1 MGTTHGRMDETKLR
15 RKINESK
22 NNETTAPKQPSSG
35 NLRIDTESVKIEES
49 KREIETL
56 NGKQKMSFF
65 VREGTTDSKVI
76 DEIIDRRTY
85 QHKRLGFDI
94 LPDDVWLDLGANIG
108 IFSCFVI
115 ARGGK
120 VYGFEPEKNNF
131 EMLKQNIKK
140 TKSEYKNP
148 KGIKVFKEGV
158 STTTGTVKLYLT
170 KNPENKYR
178 HTIIPR
184 KGRDTVTIKVKSMDD
199 ILKEHTDINAVKM
212 DIEGIEIEILEN
224 FNGWKKYGIKK
235 LVLEYSFDIDPSIP
249 RFAKII
255 ANLQKYFRTVHFT
268 KVDLTQKEY
277 KFFPPQTIVFCLDPK

>member
-1 MGTTHGRMDETKLR
+1 MGTQQTRSAER
-15 RKINESK
+15 V
-22 NNETTAPKQPSSG
+22 
-35 NLRIDTESVKIEES
+35 DTERTKIEES
-49 KREIETL
+49 KRAIDTL
-56 NGKQKMSFF
+56 NGKQKMSFL

-94 LPDDVWLDLGANIG
+94 VASDVWLDLGANIG

-120 VYGFEPEKNNF
+120 VYGYEPEKNNF
-131 EMLKQNIKK
+131 EILKENIKR
-140 TKSEYKNP
+140 TKSEYGASRRLSNLAQQKE
-148 KGIKVFKEGV
+148 GKVFREGV
-158 STTTGTVKLYLT
+158 STTTGIVKLYLT

-178 HTIIPR
+178 HTIIPK

-199 ILKEHTDINAVKM
+199 ILKEHSDINAVKM
-212 DIEGIEIEILEN
+212 DIEGIEIDILEN
-224 FNGWKKYGIKK
+224 FNGWKKYGIAK

-255 ANLQKYFRTVHFT
+255 NNLKKYYKTVHFT

-277 KFFPPQTIVFCLDPK
+277 RFFPPQTIVFCMDLR